1 MAILRREKV
10 ILGLHHI
17 GIATDDVGAAVGFY
31 RDLLG
36 FEPVAE
42 GAWEPG
48 SARHDALTALTG
60 SAARYI
66 VLRRGHTYLE
76 LFAYSAPR
84 PRPGDP
90 DRPVSD
96 AGLTHLCLAVDDI
109 EAEYRRLRAASVRF
123 HTEPGP
129 PGPLRATYG
138 RDPEGNVF
146 ELIQFRDP
154 AHPFRFLCE
163 AAPSA

>member
-1 MAILRREKV
+1 M

-17 GIATDDVGAAVGFY
+17 GIATIDLEAMLGFY

-36 FEPVAE
+36 FEIVAE
-42 GAWEPG
+42 GEWQPG
-48 SARHDALTALTG
+48 SVRHDALTALTG
-60 SAARYI
+60 SAARYR
-66 VLRRGHTYLE
+66 VLRKGHTYLE
-76 LFAYSAPR
+76 LFAYSAPT
-84 PRPGDP
+84 PTPGDP
-90 DRPVSD
+90 DRPVCD

-109 EAEYRRLRAASVRF
+109 EAEYARLRAAGVRF

-129 PGPLRATYG
+129 PGPMRATYG

-146 ELIQFRDP
+146 ELIQFSDP

-163 AAPSA
+163 TAPSA

>member
-1 MAILRREKV
+1 M

-17 GIATDDVGAAVGFY
+17 GIATTDLDKMLAFY
-31 RDLLG
+31 GDIFG
-36 FEPVAE
+36 FEIVARGE
-42 GAWEPG
+42 WQPG

-60 SAARYI
+60 SAARYC

-76 LFAYSAPR
+76 LFGYTAPA
-84 PRPGDP
+84 PKPGDP

-96 AGLTHLCLAVDDI
+96 AGITHLCLAVDDI
-109 EAEYRRLRAASVRF
+109 DAEYARLTAAGVRF

-129 PGPLRATYG
+129 RGPMRATYG

-146 ELIQFRDP
+146 ELIEFSDP

-163 AAPSA
+163 PALLP